1 MSPSDTVVLVYISSL
16 LLLYDLLC
24 STADVSLE
32 VAQAMLWWV
41 YTDQSDIIQSAD
53 DTFVLELL
61 AIAKNYRLDPL
72 SDRHDEF

>member
-1 MSPSDTVVLVYISSL
+1 VSPSDTVVYISSL

>member
-1 MSPSDTVVLVYISSL
+1 VSPSDTVVLVYISSL